1 MRRTSWAPVWGENV
15 SCKFRVAWPVT
26 FARLKRQE
34 GDVSP
39 AFFGLSIDINVVPW
53 PPHTFSSTIS
63 LTMDTNDKSATK
75 RTHSE
80 ASLPVEPLTVKQSKL
95 DDTLRQIDPSLY
107 GVDVKA
113 TSKDPKLVKELALSP
128 GEELSTFSYEGL
140 AGL

>member
-1 MRRTSWAPVWGENV
+1 
-15 SCKFRVAWPVT
+15 
-26 FARLKRQE
+26 
-34 GDVSP
+34 
-39 AFFGLSIDINVVPW
+39 
-53 PPHTFSSTIS
+53 
-63 LTMDTNDKSATK
+63 MDTDDKSATK

-128 GEELSTFSYEGL
+128 GEELSTFGYEGL
-140 AGL
+140 AGLLVPLSKAVNAPRRLEGKSYVTLRSTLKESPALVEKVRENLTTLSELMKLGKLTSW